1 VLKQKQI
8 IMENTGLRIVVGCLL
23 VACLFG
29 ALTFSGCDGGEPDPC
44 KTQAEI
50 VGGFTIYEYLQ
61 HSDGDTTIATDT
73 TLTKNIVV
81 FKADTDYVS
90 YEWKVG
96 DDPRVFSTK
105 EVPLSFDEPVSHL
118 KIQLIAK
125 WNENSKCFPR
135 DNGVD
140 TVVRYLTVI
149 DQKTNPIFGEYR
161 GANQSNA
168 SDDFNITVM
177 HDQFYDWINI
187 ININKGCYPIDE
199 SSGLRGFTTA
209 MGYKTLLFN
218 SGFYF
223 ESCNNPKG
231 IFILHPNGH
240 NVSVYYST
248 GNGSE
253 LVPETKRMKDVF
265 KGIRLN

>member
-1 VLKQKQI
+1 MKNIVA
-8 IMENTGLRIVVGCLL
+8 RIVVGCLL
-23 VACLFG
+23 LICLF
-29 ALTFSGCDGGEPDPC
+29 AVATFWGCDGGEPDPC
-44 KTQAEI
+44 KNQVQTL
-50 VGGFTIYEYLQ
+50 GGFKIYEYLQ

-73 TLTKNIVV
+73 TLTKNIVL

-90 YEWKVG
+90 YEWKIG

-105 EVPLSFDEPVSHL
+105 EVPLAFDEPVSHL

-125 WNENSKCFPR
+125 WNANLKCFPS

-140 TVVRYLTVI
+140 TVVSYLTVI
-149 DQKTNPIFGEYR
+149 DRKANPIFGEYR
-161 GANQSNA
+161 GANQSNT
-168 SDDFNITVM
+168 SDNFNMRVM
-177 HDQFYDWINI
+177 HDEFYDWINI
-187 ININKGCYPIDE
+187 VNINKGCYPIDE
-199 SSGLRGFTTA
+199 GSGLRGFTTA

-231 IFILHPNGH
+231 IFTLHPNGRD
-240 NVSVYYST
+240 VTVDYST

-253 LVPETKRMKDVF
+253 LVPETKRIKDVF
-265 KGIRLN
+265 KGKRIN